1 MNLAIYLVAAL
12 LVVTKLFDVLSTLR
26 NIGIAGHEANPWARR
41 LMQRLGVRTAVWLV
55 FALAAGIILL
65 ATSLALEYGVIM
77 QLAFILLGATI
88 AFVQG
93 AVAWQNLTG
102 RENFITS
109 RVRKL
114 FHRV

>member
-12 LVVTKLFDVLSTLR
+12 LVVTKLFDVVSTLK
-26 NIGIAGHEANPWARR
+26 NIRHAGHEANPWARR
-41 LMQRLGVRTAVWLV
+41 LMQKLGIRTSVWLF
-55 FALAAGIILL
+55 FALAVAIIVL
-65 ATSLALEYGVIM
+65 ATGLALEYGVIM
-77 QLAFILLGATI
+77 QLAFILLGTAI

-109 RVRKL
+109 RVRRM
-114 FHRV
+114 FYRV